1 MHLTD
6 YQAKAIQTYKV
17 QDHHTP
23 VERLA
28 RLTLGLCG
36 ESGELAEKVKK
47 IMRGDKE
54 LGACHADL
62 EKEIGDVLWYCAVLS
77 YELITNLDRV
87 AAINL
92 DKLSDRDSR
101 GVIKGSGDDR

>member
-1 MHLTD
+1 M
-6 YQAKAIQTYKV
+6 
-17 QDHHTP
+17 
-23 VERLA
+23 A

-47 IMRGDKE
+47 VMRGDRELGEAYPEIEKE
-54 LGACHADL
+54 L
-62 EKEIGDVLWYCAVLS
+62 GDVLWYCAILS
-77 YELITNLDRV
+77 YEIITNLDRV
-87 AAINL
+87 ARLNL